1 MFNHLSLFFFFFL
14 CVCDCWEHLP
24 ASKAETCDSSLKLLF
39 SGYRVVLE
47 TCLSFCACSISFPPG
62 RSESCTDCHRIHL
75 YTLQMLSLTSHLNIH
90 FYWNHYL
97 CILLPWNPLL
107 PLFTVLASCLYLQ
120 YHSQLS
126 LLYHFSFLKFSC
138 SSDSTI
144 FKTPF
149 ACSSCV
155 CSLSAAVYARQWI
168 LRTDLFISFETLK
181 SPSVV
186 TLLLPTRQQG
196 AAIHRKLS
204 EVHEGV

>member
-1 MFNHLSLFFFFFL
+1 MEWFWKLAFLSVPAALAFL
-14 CVCDCWEHLP
+14 QRGLSP
-24 ASKAETCDSSLKLLF
+24 
-39 SGYRVVLE
+39 VL
-47 TCLSFCACSISFPPG
+47 TATGSIF
-62 RSESCTDCHRIHL
+62 IN
-75 YTLQMLSLTSHLNIH
+75 LQLLSLTSHFNIH

-107 PLFTVLASCLYLQ
+107 ALFNVLASCLYLQ

-126 LLYHFSFLKFSC
+126 LPYHFSFLKFSC

-149 ACSSCV
+149 AHGSCV
-155 CSLSAAVYARQWI
+155 CFISAAVYAWQWI

-181 SPSVV
+181 SPSMV
-186 TLLLPTRQQG
+186 TLPLPIRQHG